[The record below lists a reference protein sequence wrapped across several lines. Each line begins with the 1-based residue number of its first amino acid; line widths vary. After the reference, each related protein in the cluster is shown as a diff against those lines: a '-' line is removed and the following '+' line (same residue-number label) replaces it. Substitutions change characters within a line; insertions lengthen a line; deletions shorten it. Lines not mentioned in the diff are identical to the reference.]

1 VKRVWRRAEILAL
14 PEGHGV
20 ALDGK
25 PVKKPGG
32 AALCVP
38 FAPLAA
44 AIAAEWE
51 SAGLDGRNI
60 TPDDL
65 PLTRLATTATDR
77 VAPARDDIIGQ
88 IAAYGLHDLLCY
100 RAESPL
106 ELAAAQAESWSPWL
120 AWAQTTLGTP
130 LATTAGITPITQP
143 ATTAAKFIEILTQK
157 TAFELA
163 GLGVAVPALGSLVLG
178 LAMLQNAL
186 TPAAAFRLAALDEL
200 FQAARWGEDAD
211 AATRR
216 AAILA
221 DLTLCQNFWEL
232 CR

>member
-1 VKRVWRRAEILAL
+1 MKRVWRRAEIVTL
-14 PEGHGV
+14 PLGHGV

-32 AALCVP
+32 APLCVP
-38 FAPLAA
+38 FAALAA

-51 SAGLDGRNI
+51 SAGLDGQTI

-77 VAPARDDIIGQ
+77 IGPGRDAIIGQ

-100 RAESPL
+100 HADSPPA
-106 ELAAAQAESWSPWL
+106 LAAAQAESWSPWL
-120 AWAQTTLGTP
+120 AWAQTALGVS
-130 LATTAGITPITQP
+130 LATTTGVTPIPQP
-143 ATTAAKFIEILTQK
+143 AATAPRFTEILTQK
-157 TAFELA
+157 TDFELA

-178 LAMLQNAL
+178 LAMLNGAL
-186 TPAAAFRLAALDEL
+186 PPAAAFRLATLDEL
-200 FQAARWGEDAD
+200 FQAKRWGEDED

-216 AAILA
+216 AAILT
-221 DLTLCQNFWEL
+221 DLALCNTFWEL